1 MEQYSGISKDKMRF
15 AFLNGFLYVLAG
27 SIQLVFSLLTM
38 FNLCSVNSF
47 ENGLIGIL
55 FAPSDLMGSLILVLI
70 GSVFIY
76 GLMEMRNGLDEGIAY
91 VYVGILI
98 SLLFAMVYVLVIA
111 GNWMEMYLLNVPQ
124 ISYWDI
130 LYDLRPAIYLG
141 ILPLCGYLIW
151 KKEFRTM
158 NK

>member
-1 MEQYSGISKDKMRF
+1 
-15 AFLNGFLYVLAG
+15 
-27 SIQLVFSLLTM
+27 M

-124 ISYWDI
+124 ISGWDI